1 MKEILKKNK
10 LAIVMIIVIS
20 IIILFSVNSV
30 LKDVEK
36 SNAYRV
42 QLIQQCEKNVENK
55 SSDEGYTKMCKEVI
69 ENKNIKIDFYTIFSE
84 LLVWK
89 IHYFN
94 AIAFLI
100 ITIPTLFNIC
110 KILKNKHI
118 LNSLTR
124 ENYNSFIKKYL
135 KTAYKYIWIL
145 PFIAIFAIFLIGIN
159 STFSPEYSIKFS
171 TVVWSKELI
180 SNPIIF
186 IILYILNIIFYSF
199 TFVNISLIIARKQHK
214 YIPCVILS
222 YIFYIGLELFLE
234 IGLNMLVSNIIFKSD
249 FGIIFNIMNL
259 FMFNDVFGVST
270 LLLFSFIVML
280 ISFIFVY
287 FMYKNK
293 EKLIIDCEKNN

>member
-1 MKEILKKNK
+1 MKEILKRNK
-10 LAIVMIIVIS
+10 LVVVVIAVVSIV
-20 IIILFSVNSV
+20 ILFSVNSV

-36 SNAYRV
+36 SNVYRS
-42 QLIQQCEKNVENK
+42 QLIQQCKEDMKGEIL
-55 SSDEGYTKMCKEVI
+55 DEGYLKTCKEVI
-69 ENKNIKIDFYTIFSE
+69 KDENIKIDFYTIFSE

-110 KILKNKHI
+110 KILKNKYI

-124 ENYNSFIKKYL
+124 ENYNSFMKKYL
-135 KTAYKYIWIL
+135 KVAYKYTWIL
-145 PFIAIFAIFLIGIN
+145 PFIAIFAIFLVGIN
-159 STFSPEYSIKFS
+159 STFNPEYSIKFS
-171 TVVWSKELI
+171 TVVWSKDLI
-180 SNPIIF
+180 SNPIVF
-186 IILYILNIIFYSF
+186 IVLYILNIIFYSF

-234 IGLNMLVSNIIFKSD
+234 VGLNMLISNIIFKSD

-280 ISFIFVY
+280 ISFAFVY
-287 FMYKNK
+287 LMYRNK
-293 EKLIIDCEKNN
+293 ERLIIDCEKNN

>member
-10 LAIVMIIVIS
+10 LAVVIIIVIS

-42 QLIQQCEKNVENK
+42 QLIQQCKKNVENK
-55 SSDEGYTKMCKEVI
+55 SLDEGYIKMCKEVI
-69 ENKNIKIDFYTIFSE
+69 ENENIKIDFYTIFSE

-145 PFIAIFAIFLIGIN
+145 PFIALFAIFLIGIN

-171 TVVWSKELI
+171 TIVWSKELI
-180 SNPIIF
+180 SNPVTF

-199 TFVNISLIIARKQHK
+199 TFVNIALIIARKQHK

-222 YIFYIGLELFLE
+222 YIFYIGIELFLE

-287 FMYKNK
+287 FMYRNK